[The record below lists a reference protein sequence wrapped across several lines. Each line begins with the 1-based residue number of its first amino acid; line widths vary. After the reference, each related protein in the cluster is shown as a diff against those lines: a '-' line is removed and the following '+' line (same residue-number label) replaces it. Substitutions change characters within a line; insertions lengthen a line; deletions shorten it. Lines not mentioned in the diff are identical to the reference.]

1 MCDLIVSYWVLQ
13 SKQNDHHFFPRL
25 FIFENVPQLKY
36 HNPHVTVTVDRKDVP
51 TSTIRFTLGQSA
63 SKGLFVPSL
72 PPLLPPFLTSTFPIP
87 PLPSPFLYN
96 IKSEHVKKPQYSGM
110 LKTIVCV
117 YSGVQWTPHKT
128 LHFFKPAA
136 VKKVGICRFRV
147 TGPAWVCLAD

>member
-13 SKQNDHHFFPRL
+13 SKQNDHHCLCRL

-72 PPLLPPFLTSTFPIP
+72 PS
-87 PLPSPFLYN
+87 LPSPFLYN
-96 IKSEHVKKPQYSGM
+96 IKSEHVKKPQYSGI

-136 VKKVGICRFRV
+136 MKKVGICRFRV
-147 TGPAWVCLAD
+147 TGPVWVCPAD

>member
-72 PPLLPPFLTSTFPIP
+72 PS
-87 PLPSPFLYN
+87 LPSPFLYN
-96 IKSEHVKKPQYSGM
+96 IKSEHIKKPQYSGM

-117 YSGVQWTPHKT
+117 YSGVQWTPHT
-128 LHFFKPAA
+128 QDPAFLQTSCCEESGNLQ
-136 VKKVGICRFRV
+136 V
-147 TGPAWVCLAD
+147 

>member
-13 SKQNDHHFFPRL
+13 SKQNDHHCLCRL

-72 PPLLPPFLTSTFPIP
+72 PLLLPPFLTSTFPIP
-87 PLPSPFLYN
+87 SLPSPFLTSTFPIPSLPSPFLYN
-96 IKSEHVKKPQYSGM
+96 IKSEHVKKP
-110 LKTIVCV
+110 
-117 YSGVQWTPHKT
+117 
-128 LHFFKPAA
+128 
-136 VKKVGICRFRV
+136 
-147 TGPAWVCLAD
+147 

>member
-1 MCDLIVSYWVLQ
+1 MYDLIVSYWVLQ
-13 SKQNDHHFFPRL
+13 SKQNDHHFFHRL

-87 PLPSPFLYN
+87 PLLSPFLYN
-96 IKSEHVKKPQYSGM
+96 IKSDHAKKPQYSSI

-117 YSGVQWTPHKT
+117 YSGVTQD
-128 LHFFKPAA
+128 PAFLQTS
-136 VKKVGICRFRV
+136 CREESGNLQV
-147 TGPAWVCLAD
+147 